1 MVFVNCCGIVKEE
14 FNKIK
19 DSFFISL
26 IFVAIMTA
34 ILSFEAVFSID
45 LGGYG
50 VYPRTVSGLKG
61 ILFSPFLHGDFT
73 HLFNNSIPLLVLGTL
88 LFYFYRKISW
98 EVATIIWLVSGLW
111 LWIIGRPSYHIG
123 ASSFVYGL
131 AAFLFFSG
139 LIRRN
144 ASLLTISLLVVFLYG
159 SLIWGIFP
167 IEEHISWE
175 GHLSGA
181 IAGTVVAWFYRKHG
195 AVVKPKEII
204 LEEPDD
210 SDPYWLVD
218 EEDDD
223 IVEQAPRKPI
233 KIYRYYFRK
242 NDEGDTI

>member
-1 MVFVNCCGIVKEE
+1 MKEE
-14 FNKIK
+14 FNKIR
-19 DSFFISL
+19 DSFFIAL
-26 IFVAIMTA
+26 LFVAGMWGIFGIETM
-34 ILSFEAVFSID
+34 LNLDF
-45 LGGYG
+45 GNYG
-50 VYPRTVSGLKG
+50 VYPRTTSGLKG
-61 ILFSPFLHGDFT
+61 IFLSPFIHGDIT
-73 HLFNNSIPLLVLGTL
+73 HIFNNSIPLLVLGTM

-98 EVATIIWLVSGLW
+98 EVAIYIWLASGVW

-123 ASSFVYGL
+123 ASGFVYGL

-144 ASLLTISLLVVFLYG
+144 ANLLTISLLVVFLYG

-175 GHLSGA
+175 GHLAGA
-181 IAGTVVAWFYRKHG
+181 IAGTVTALFYRRYG
-195 AVVKPKEII
+195 ASVKPKEII

-218 EEDDD
+218 EDEED

-233 KIYRYYFRK
+233 KIYKYYFRK

>member
-1 MVFVNCCGIVKEE
+1 VKEE

-19 DSFFISL
+19 DSFFISFL
-26 IFVAIMTA
+26 FVAVMVA
-34 ILSFEAVFSID
+34 ILSFENLFNLDFGI
-45 LGGYG
+45 YG
-50 VYPRTVSGLKG
+50 VYPRTLSGMKG
-61 ILFSPFLHGDFT
+61 IFLSPFIHGDAT

-98 EVATIIWLVSGLW
+98 EVSTIIWLASGLW

-181 IAGTVVAWFYRKHG
+181 IAGTVTAWFYRQHG
-195 AVVKPKEII
+195 ASVKSKEIV

-218 EEDDD
+218 EDEDT
-223 IVEQAPRKPI
+223 VEQAPRKPI

-242 NDEGDTI
+242 NDEGDTV

>member
-1 MVFVNCCGIVKEE
+1 MLSIVKKE

-26 IFVAIMTA
+26 FFVAVMTA
-34 ILSFEAVFSID
+34 ILSLETMLGID
-45 LGGYG
+45 LGSYG
-50 VYPRTVSGLKG
+50 VYPRSISGLKG

-73 HLFNNSIPLLVLGTL
+73 HLFNNSIPILVLGTL
-88 LFYFYRKISW
+88 LFYFYKKISW
-98 EVATIIWLVSGLW
+98 EVSIIIWLASGLW

-123 ASSFVYGL
+123 ASTFVYGL

-181 IAGTVVAWFYRKHG
+181 IAGTVVAWFYRQHG
-195 AVVKPKEII
+195 ASVKPKEII
-204 LEEPDD
+204 LEEPDE

-218 EEDDD
+218 EDDD
-223 IVEQAPRKPI
+223 TVEQTPRKPI
-233 KIYRYYFRK
+233 RIYKYYFRK
-242 NDEGDTI
+242 NDEGDMV

>member
-1 MVFVNCCGIVKEE
+1 MKEE

-19 DSFFISL
+19 DSFFISFF
-26 IFVAIMTA
+26 FVAAMVA
-34 ILSFEAVFSID
+34 ILSLENMLNVDFGSF
-45 LGGYG
+45 G
-50 VYPRTVSGLKG
+50 VYPRTLSGLKG
-61 ILFSPFLHGDFT
+61 ILFSPFIHGDAT
-73 HLFNNSIPLLVLGTL
+73 HLFNNSIPLLVLGTM

-98 EVATIIWLVSGLW
+98 EVAIIIWLVSGVW

-123 ASSFVYGL
+123 ASTFVYGL

-139 LIRRN
+139 VLRRN
-144 ASLLTISLLVVFLYG
+144 VNLLTISLLVVFLYG

-181 IAGTVVAWFYRKHG
+181 MAGTVVAWFYRKTG
-195 AVVKPKEII
+195 ESVKPKEII

-218 EEDDD
+218 EEDEDEA
-223 IVEQAPRKPI
+223 EQVPRKPI
-233 KIYRYYFRK
+233 RIYRYYFRK

>member
-1 MVFVNCCGIVKEE
+1 MKEE

-19 DSFFISL
+19 DSFFISFL
-26 IFVAIMTA
+26 FVAVMVA
-34 ILSFEAVFSID
+34 ILSFENLFNLDFGV
-45 LGGYG
+45 YG
-50 VYPRTVSGLKG
+50 VYPRTLSGMKG
-61 ILFSPFLHGDFT
+61 IFLSPFIHGDAT

-98 EVATIIWLVSGLW
+98 EVSTIIWLASGLW

-175 GHLSGA
+175 GHLAGA
-181 IAGTVVAWFYRKHG
+181 IAGTVTAWFYRQHG
-195 AVVKPKEII
+195 ASVKSKEIV

-218 EEDDD
+218 KDGDT
-223 IVEQAPRKPI
+223 VEQAPRKPI

>member
-1 MVFVNCCGIVKEE
+1 VKKE

-19 DSFFISL
+19 DSFLISL
-26 IFVAIMTA
+26 LFVAVMWGIFGVET
-34 ILSFEAVFSID
+34 LFNLDFGD
-45 LGGYG
+45 YG

-61 ILFSPFLHGDFT
+61 IFLYPFVHGDIL
-73 HLFNNSIPLLVLGTL
+73 HLFNNSVPLLVLGTM

-98 EVATIIWLVSGLW
+98 EVSIYIWVASGLW

-123 ASSFVYGL
+123 ASGFVYGL

-144 ASLLTISLLVVFLYG
+144 ANLLTLSLLVVFLYG

-175 GHLSGA
+175 GHLAGA
-181 IAGTVVAWFYRKHG
+181 LAGTVTAWFYRHYG
-195 AVVKPKEII
+195 ASIAPKEII

-210 SDPYWLVD
+210 SDPYWLEDSMD
-218 EEDDD
+218 EKE
-223 IVEQAPRKPI
+223 EQPRKPI
-233 KIYRYYFRK
+233 KLYRYHFRK